1 MLRFG
6 YTQLVFFLIGRDTNR
21 ITGLQSGRYN
31 QLRKSVFQIILN
43 GTLQR
48 TGAKLHIVAFGS
60 KESLGFIIYNHLI
73 ANGFNPFIQTFQL
86 YVHNLRNG
94 IQRKLVKRYDFIQ
107 TVQELRSKGLVQCFL
122 NHTARVLVIIRTC
135 LCRKT
140 YATTELFQL
149 AGTDIGGHDDDCIL
163 KVNRSAII
171 VSKTSLIQHLQ
182 QDIEHIRVS
191 FFNFVQQHYGIRFPA
206 YLLSQLSAFLITDIP
221 TGTPDATVAFSTVA
235 QPIFHKN
242 FDLVAESFRDYL
254 SRNYTLYICSDSLK
268 QTDRIRAIF
277 EDRGDNISFTP
288 VERTLHEG
296 FADDTLRLCI
306 FTDHQLFDR
315 FHKYNLKSDKARSGK
330 VALSLK
336 ELNQFTPGD
345 YVVHIDHGIGRFG
358 GLTKI
363 DNDGKI
369 QEAIRLV
376 YKNNSELYVS
386 LHSLHKISKY
396 KGKDGEPPTVSK
408 LGGEAWNKLKQRT
421 KSRVKDIAREL
432 IALYA
437 KRRREEAY
445 AFSKDSFLQDEME
458 ASFMYEETPDQMKAI
473 EAVKADMESPH
484 VMDRLVC
491 GDVGFGKTEVAI
503 RAAFKAVADS
513 KQVAVLVPTT
523 VLAYQHYNT
532 FKKRLEGMPC
542 RIEYISRMKKSADI
556 KRILKDLEAGKVDII
571 IGTHRLTSN
580 DIKFKDLGL
589 LVIDEEQKF
598 GVAVKEKLKRL
609 KLNVDTITMTATP
622 IPRTLQ
628 FSLMG
633 ARDMSIIRTAPP
645 NRYPIVTEL
654 HRFDEKVIKDAISY
668 EVSRG
673 GQVFFIHNRVDNIR
687 DIQYMIHRLIP
698 GIKSCV
704 GHGQM
709 SGEELETVMH
719 DFVRGDYDVLIA
731 TTIVESGLDIP
742 NANTIIINQAQ
753 NYGLSDLHQ
762 LRGRVGRSNRKAFC
776 YLLAPPLE
784 LVNADARRRLKAI
797 EDFSGL
803 GSGFNIAMQDLDIRG
818 AGNILGGEQSGFIA
832 EVGYE
837 TYQRILNE
845 ALVELR
851 DEEFPE
857 LQKVHPDEPMAFATD
872 CVIDTDFALLIPD
885 TYVENVSERI
895 RLYRELD
902 NIANEEALQ
911 RFEIEMKDRFGEIP
925 APVVGLME
933 VVRIR
938 QRCID
943 LGIERLMV
951 KNNKMV
957 VYFISD
963 QNSPFYASPVFSEL
977 LKFIQ
982 KQVIPCKISEKND
995 KLSLVFTSIAD
1006 INRVSEITRE
1016 MRDFAYGN
1024 N

>member
-1 MLRFG
+1 M
-6 YTQLVFFLIGRDTNR
+6 
-21 ITGLQSGRYN
+21 
-31 QLRKSVFQIILN
+31 
-43 GTLQR
+43 
-48 TGAKLHIVAFGS
+48 
-60 KESLGFIIYNHLI
+60 
-73 ANGFNPFIQTFQL
+73 
-86 YVHNLRNG
+86 
-94 IQRKLVKRYDFIQ
+94 
-107 TVQELRSKGLVQCFL
+107 
-122 NHTARVLVIIRTC
+122 
-135 LCRKT
+135 
-140 YATTELFQL
+140 
-149 AGTDIGGHDDDCIL
+149 
-163 KVNRSAII
+163 
-171 VSKTSLIQHLQ
+171 
-182 QDIEHIRVS
+182 
-191 FFNFVQQHYGIRFPA
+191 
-206 YLLSQLSAFLITDIP
+206 
-221 TGTPDATVAFSTVA
+221 
-235 QPIFHKN
+235 
-242 FDLVAESFRDYL
+242 
-254 SRNYTLYICSDSLK
+254 
-268 QTDRIRAIF
+268 
-277 EDRGDNISFTP
+277 
-288 VERTLHEG
+288 
-296 FADDTLRLCI
+296 
-306 FTDHQLFDR
+306 
-315 FHKYNLKSDKARSGK
+315 
-330 VALSLK
+330 
-336 ELNQFTPGD
+336 
-345 YVVHIDHGIGRFG
+345 
-358 GLTKI
+358 
-363 DNDGKI
+363 
-369 QEAIRLV
+369 
-376 YKNNSELYVS
+376 
-386 LHSLHKISKY
+386 
-396 KGKDGEPPTVSK
+396 
-408 LGGEAWNKLKQRT
+408 
-421 KSRVKDIAREL
+421 
-432 IALYA
+432 
-437 KRRREEAY
+437 
-445 AFSKDSFLQDEME
+445 
-458 ASFMYEETPDQMKAI
+458 
-473 EAVKADMESPH
+473 
-484 VMDRLVC
+484 
-491 GDVGFGKTEVAI
+491 
-503 RAAFKAVADS
+503 
-513 KQVAVLVPTT
+513 
-523 VLAYQHYNT
+523 
-532 FKKRLEGMPC
+532 
-542 RIEYISRMKKSADI
+542 
-556 KRILKDLEAGKVDII
+556 DII

-857 LQKVHPDEPMAFATD
+857 LQKEHPDEPEVFASD

-995 KLSLVFTSIAD
+995 KLSLVFTNIAD